1 MYSLFFFALSIDETH
16 AFNALNALVMS
27 PSLPSPTV
35 KDLALLLIQVLLA
48 LLAGL
53 VEPADEPLDV
63 ALVLEAGLVLP
74 ARGRVVGDVDVAVF
88 AEILFVRDPVFRHG
102 QAG

>member
-1 MYSLFFFALSIDETH
+1 MNGQRAYCGAQAGRPTVTDGQIETH
-16 AFNALNALVMS
+16 LLYAR
-27 PSLPSPTV
+27 
-35 KDLALLLIQVLLA
+35 DLALLLVEVLLA

-63 ALVLEAGLVLP
+63 PLVLEAGLVLP

-88 AEILFVRDPVFRHG
+88 AEVLFVRDPVFRHG